1 MSCRCPFLP
10 PLCLK
15 HRAVSLWKD
24 GRRRPRSPLAHTQR
38 GPRQTHHPPRQRVQ
52 AFIPRDK
59 KGGTPVCNQ
68 TLAAKL
74 DRREHERHRNAIRQA
89 RSRTDYSPPPPS
101 IIGDDRAAAMRRHAR
116 LLAIED
122 GNARLLDKA
131 SALALALVLALALA
145 LALTGTRNRTPA
157 LSAALN
163 SNPNMGPQT
172 PAYCPARIT

>member
-1 MSCRCPFLP
+1 MQVGGFLQTCTSGVRFRSP
-10 PLCLK
+10 NMKTRLFRLL
-15 HRAVSLWKD
+15 AN
-24 GRRRPRSPLAHTQR
+24 GRRQPLSPLTRSARTSADSQ
-38 GPRQTHHPPRQRVQ
+38 PSLPMWQ

-131 SALALALVLALALA
+131 SALALALVSPSLSPSPSPK
-145 LALTGTRNRTPA
+145 RNPKP
-157 LSAALN
+157 
-163 SNPNMGPQT
+163 NPGAVCRP
-172 PAYCPARIT
+172 